1 MTEQSIYSRI
11 KSRRL
16 QQPQPTEAAE
26 ESSVDYAKSS
36 AKGRRL
42 AHRTLWFAALAM
54 AIGVA
59 TFTYYWFSPFGGA
72 LFAGDAT
79 APKPHPEIDESSP
92 FAQHTRNAGVQTC
105 RPLFVALGGALTA
118 GSKYSVQTQWDKTQ
132 PNAHA
137 LQALVGLTY
146 QGQNQ
151 QYAGSAAGVVFAGP
165 HGNACEGDMVR
176 VTPLQQ
182 TCASV
187 AAALPKGSTAGAD
200 LSGVNLYTLPNGQGQ
215 VLLVPSA
222 NACVVVSVGL
232 MVG

>member
-16 QQPQPTEAAE
+16 QQPQPAE
-26 ESSVDYAKSS
+26 VSEDGSVEYARSPL
-36 AKGRRL
+36 KGRRL
-42 AHRTLWFAALAM
+42 AQRTLWFAALAV
-54 AIGVA
+54 AIGIA
-59 TFTYYWFSPFGGA
+59 TFAYYWFSPFGGA
-72 LFAGDAT
+72 LFAGDAS
-79 APKPHPEIDESSP
+79 APKPHLEIDENSP

-132 PNAHA
+132 PNAHS
-137 LQALVGLTY
+137 LQALVGLSY
-146 QGQNQ
+146 QGQ
-151 QYAGSAAGVVFAGP
+151 QYTGAAAGVVFAGP
-165 HGNACEGDMVR
+165 HGNSCEGDMVR
-176 VTPLQQ
+176 VTPLPQ

-187 AAALPKGSTAGAD
+187 AAALPKGSAAGAD
-200 LSGVNLYTLPNGQGQ
+200 LSGVSLYSLPNGQGQ
-215 VLLVPSA
+215 VLLVPSG